1 MAYVNFMSSEQMKDF
16 GLFDN
21 IPYKYIKNLKNDEII
36 MINIKDIKKE
46 KNDTIY
52 KTQFKFVLIFNKAS
66 DNSSPRY
73 FTKKYKIILKYKETS
88 SITFKL
94 LDLIEDNRNVEV
106 LEDF

>member
-1 MAYVNFMSSEQMKDF
+1 MGYVKFMSAEQMKAF

-21 IPYKYIKNLKNDEII
+21 IPYKYIKNFKNDEII
-36 MINIKDIKKE
+36 MVNIKDIKKE
-46 KNDTIY
+46 ENDTIY
-52 KTQFKFVLIFNKAS
+52 KTQFKFILIFNKAS

-88 SITFKL
+88 SITLKL